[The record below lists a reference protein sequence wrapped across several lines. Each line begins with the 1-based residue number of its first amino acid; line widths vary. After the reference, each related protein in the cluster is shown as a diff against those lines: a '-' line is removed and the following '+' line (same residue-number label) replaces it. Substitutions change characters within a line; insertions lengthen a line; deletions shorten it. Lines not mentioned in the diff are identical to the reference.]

1 MKLFLKN
8 ANSESLNKELEWN
21 KIESPSY
28 EELVSFYENNF
39 NNDEKKELEG
49 YVADKSHDIY
59 YFIVKSYICDVMKLD
74 MSWWIT
80 AEMFVEGTVEYSYYK
95 NFIEGQKQPWEK

>member
-8 ANSESLNKELEWN
+8 ANSEPLKKELEWN
-21 KIESPSY
+21 KIECPSY
-28 EELVSFYENNF
+28 EKLVSFYEGNF
-39 NNDEKKELEG
+39 NDEEKKELEG
-49 YVADKSHDIY
+49 YVKDKTYDIY

-80 AEMFVEGTVEYSYYK
+80 SEMFVEGTVEHSYYK